1 MILQEELPTDDVNFF
16 LACPCT
22 QISIDM
28 TQVVERS
35 GARYSWGH
43 PRYH

>member
-16 LACPCT
+16 LA
-22 QISIDM
+22 
-28 TQVVERS
+28 
-35 GARYSWGH
+35 YSWGH